1 VEVRTANGAREAQG
15 HVDGRTARSDRT
27 RDAIVAAMLDL
38 YEEGD
43 VKPNAERIA
52 ARAGV
57 SARTIFQ
64 HFHDR
69 EELFAAVADRQWE
82 RVSALADVVS
92 PDLPLPERIDA
103 FLRVRVR
110 QLQAITPVRRAAIL
124 VEPFSGTVAARLRA
138 SREHGRR
145 QVEDVFAHEL
155 NSCAGPEDRT
165 QLLAA
170 LSAATAWSTWEGL
183 REHQGLSKVE
193 AREVMRRTIA
203 ALLA

>member
-1 VEVRTANGAREAQG
+1 MEVGTANGGRQAQG

-43 VKPNAERIA
+43 VRPNAERIA

-57 SARTIFQ
+57 SERTIFQ

-69 EELFAAVADRQWE
+69 EELFAAVSDRQWE

-92 PDLPLPERIDA
+92 PNLPLPERIDA
-103 FLRVRVR
+103 FLRMRIR
-110 QLQAITPVRRAAIL
+110 QLEVITPVRRAALL

-138 SREHGRR
+138 SREQGRR

-155 NSCAGPEDRT
+155 GSRADRA

-170 LSAATAWSTWEGL
+170 LATATAWSSWENL

>member
-1 VEVRTANGAREAQG
+1 MEAHALTSARTGAN
-15 HVDGRTARSDRT
+15 VDGRTARADRT

-43 VKPNAERIA
+43 VKPSAERIA

-57 SARTIFQ
+57 SERTIFQ

-69 EELFAAVADRQWE
+69 EALFAAVSDRQWE
-82 RVSALADVVS
+82 RVSALDDVIS

-103 FLRVRVR
+103 FLRTRVR
-110 QLQAITPVRRAAIL
+110 QLEVITPVRRAAIL
-124 VEPFSGTVAARLRA
+124 VEPFSATVAARVHEV
-138 SREHGRR
+138 RETGRR
-145 QVEDVFAHEL
+145 QVEDVFATEL
-155 NSCAGPEDRT
+155 AARPDRADRA

-170 LSAATAWSTWEGL
+170 LAVATAWSTWESL
-183 REHQGLSKVE
+183 REHQGLSKLE